1 VLDKWGRVVGI
12 TSMNND
18 WQNPRFHRAA
28 LVSVGVDLLNRYL
41 TQFGLPQLALAASPT
56 SSTDAGATTVSGSA
70 AQPSVPKLVLSGR
83 TGQVTVQIRGTGGGE
98 LSHSR
103 TAEQKL
109 GEQRDARIEAVGAEK
124 SQCDESSG
132 RTRSEARAA
141 GSIQT
146 FELTGLKM
154 RFDLWAQGGHYRTA
168 ATCIAG
174 KPVGLSG
181 NDTAATAVAEGNGE
195 ITFQAVAVPFDLR
208 IVWQDMPADSG
219 IEFVGPDG
227 SVHSAIN
234 TNGAAERLIKVGAAG
249 LWRVR
254 VLARAVANAAGG
266 FGRAQVATQ
275 PLVFVEAR

>member
-1 VLDKWGRVVGI
+1 MHVEAWLKSSSVALTQTIGSSHKPLEVPSPSLRTRHLKRTFFVTAAQSGGPVLDKWGRVVGI

-195 ITFQAVAVPFDLR
+195 IT
-208 IVWQDMPADSG
+208 SG
-219 IEFVGPDG
+219 
-227 SVHSAIN
+227 
-234 TNGAAERLIKVGAAG
+234 RC
-249 LWRVR
+249 
-254 VLARAVANAAGG
+254 RAV
-266 FGRAQVATQ
+266 
-275 PLVFVEAR
+275 